1 MMRLLISYRAVL
13 LSTVVLGLSPFASS
27 TRGFAQTSAA
37 IAPSSA
43 DLETKTSLEEII
55 VTAQRKEEN
64 LQTVP
69 MVITVVSQQKLEQ
82 NNVQTIEDLQ
92 YLVPSMTSIST
103 FSRDSSILSIR
114 GQEPSET
121 SSIQAVVT
129 YLNDVP
135 VPTTVSGG
143 VAGGPGMMFDLSNVQ
158 VLKGP
163 QGTLFGRNSTGGAV
177 LFDTTRPKDGFGGSL
192 QVTYGNYDDRE
203 STGVL
208 NLPLIGDT
216 LITRIAFAEQ
226 DRDGFSRVPTPNYP
240 NGIDAD
246 DRHFYAFRDTMSFHP
261 NDTLQDDLIVSY
273 DNYWNHGSPNFII
286 AASPNGLANLLSRG
300 GYEAD
305 FIEQQALGPRV
316 NIGSNT
322 PLVSQGTDLAVQNI
336 SSVQLPADLT
346 FRNIFGFDHANT
358 TLAQDF
364 DGSPYPLASVF
375 GSPNPFPDTQYTEEA
390 QLLGKSFDEKL
401 DWIVGGFYLHNH
413 NTYVDGYQV
422 FFLPTSNQYAS
433 DRQSSKAIYGQATYD
448 FSSII
453 PKLKFTAGARYTW
466 DNEANQAQACPAAL
480 GLGTGIFSNPAC
492 SPVPASTFHAAYDA
506 LTWNLALNYQL
517 DPDTLLYVSGRRGY
531 RAGSFNTGAAY
542 AQFPQFGPE
551 FVTDAE
557 IGVKSDFTVGGVPV
571 RLDAAAYHDDYSQ
584 IQVTQYFGVVPNLLI
599 YIGNE
604 GDARVWGTELEAT
617 VELTKALQVG
627 ATFDYLNF
635 RYTSFGAAVTTSA
648 LAIAGETTDRP
659 PEKYSLNA
667 RYKLLST
674 PELGDVSASATWAWQ
689 ATSAFQIVS
698 APDINLPGSHVPSFG
713 LLNVS
718 ADWHS
723 MYGKPFD
730 LSFFMSNA
738 LDKLYIMGGITLMT
752 EAGFAVAK
760 YGEPRMFG
768 FRLKY
773 HFGTE

>member
-1 MMRLLISYRAVL
+1 MRLSISYHAVL
-13 LSTVVLGLSPFASS
+13 LSTAVLGLSPLVLC
-27 TRGFAQTSAA
+27 TKGFAQTSAA
-37 IAPSSA
+37 SAPSSV

-69 MVITVVSQQKLEQ
+69 MVVTVVSQQKLEQ
-82 NNVQTIEDLQ
+82 NNVQTIEGLQ
-92 YLVPSMTSIST
+92 YLVPSMTSITT

-129 YLNDVP
+129 YLNEVP
-135 VPTTVSGG
+135 IATNVSGG
-143 VAGGPGMMFDLSNVQ
+143 VAAGPGMMFDLSNVQ

-177 LFDTTRPKDGFGGSL
+177 LFDSTRPKDGFGGSL
-192 QVTYGNYDDRE
+192 QVTYGNYNDRE
-203 STGVL
+203 SNGVL
-208 NLPLIGDT
+208 NLPLVGDT

-226 DRDGFSRVPTPNYP
+226 DRDGFSRVTTPNYP
-240 NGIDAD
+240 NGVKAD
-246 DRHFYAFRDTMSFHP
+246 DRHFYSFRDTVSFHP
-261 NDTLQDDLIVSY
+261 SDALQNDLIVSY
-273 DNYWNHGSPNFII
+273 NSYWNHGSPNFII
-286 AASPNGLANLLSRG
+286 AADPNGLANLLSRG
-300 GYEAD
+300 GYYAD
-305 FIEQQALGPRV
+305 FLQQQALGPRV
-316 NIGSNT
+316 NIGSNS
-322 PLVSQGTDLAVQNI
+322 PLVSQGTDLEVENI
-336 SSVQLPADLT
+336 TSVQLSPNLT
-346 FRNIFGFDHANT
+346 FRNIFGFEHANS
-358 TLAQDF
+358 TLVQDF
-364 DGSPYPLASVF
+364 DGSPYPLASVHATAT
-375 GSPNPFPDTQYTEEA
+375 PFPDTQYTEEA

-413 NTYVDGYQV
+413 DTYVDGYQV
-422 FFLPTSNQYAS
+422 FFLPTSNQYAD

-448 FSSII
+448 LSSII

-480 GLGTGIFSNPAC
+480 GLGTGVFTNPAC
-492 SPVPASTFHAAYDA
+492 SPVPASIYHAAYDA

-531 RAGSFNTGAAY
+531 RAGSFNGGAAN
-542 AQFPQFGPE
+542 ALFPQFGPE

-557 IGVKSDFTVGGVPV
+557 IGVKSDFTIADVPI

-584 IQVTQYFGVVPNLLI
+584 IQVTQYFGQVPNLLI

-604 GDARVWGTELEAT
+604 GDARVWGAELEAT

-627 ATFDYLNF
+627 ATYDHLNF
-635 RYTSFGAAVTTSA
+635 KYTSFGAAVTTSA

-659 PEKYSLNA
+659 PDKYSLNA
-667 RYKLLST
+667 RYKLLVS
-674 PELGDVSASATWAWQ
+674 PELGDISASANWAWQ

-718 ADWHS
+718 ADWRS

-738 LDKLYIMGGITLMT
+738 LDKLYITGGITLMT

-768 FRLKY
+768 FRLHY